1 MSWNRVGAIIG
12 KDIREVISNKMVLL
26 PMALV
31 PVLLCVLIPAVLLTL
46 AFSLDISVITGADLL
61 KRIIPLYRIP
71 AVLENPAERVAYIF
85 LNYTFVPFFMII
97 PVMVSSIVAANS
109 VVGEKE
115 RKTLETLLYTPVT
128 NGEFFAAKLL
138 SSFIPAVVIAWV
150 SFILY
155 FLATNAVSLAFRGIL
170 ILRSWIWLPSML
182 LLSPAVALLGLSVT
196 LFISIKAKTYMEAQ
210 QLSGLVVL
218 PFLALIGVQLAGIV
232 VFNPV
237 YVVILSIGVLV
248 VSYLAIT
255 RLGPRFSRERIIS
268 TL

>member
-1 MSWNRVGAIIG
+1 MNWNRVKSIIG
-12 KDIREVISNKMVLL
+12 KDIREVISNKIVLIPMVV
-26 PMALV
+26 V
-31 PVLLCVLIPAVLLTL
+31 PLLLCVIVPAVLLIL

-71 AVLENPAERVAYIF
+71 ASLSSPAEQVTYLF
-85 LNYTFVPFFMII
+85 LNYTFVPVFMII

-128 NGEFFAAKLL
+128 NREFFTAKLL
-138 SSFIPAVVIAWV
+138 SSFIPAVIIAWI

-155 FLATNAVSLAFRGIL
+155 FLGTNAISLGFRGIL
-170 ILRSWIWLPSML
+170 ILRSWIWLPVML
-182 LLSPAVALLGLSVT
+182 LLSPAVALLGLTVT

-218 PFLALIGVQLAGIV
+218 PFLALIGIQVTGIV
-232 VFNPV
+232 VFNPI
-237 YVVILSIGVLV
+237 YVVVLSVGILV
-248 VSYLAIT
+248 VTYLAIT
-255 RLGPRFSRERIIS
+255 RLGPRFSRERIIN